1 MDRVVTHP
9 MGNKDTTISF
19 RVAADAATKLTEIA
33 EERDISM
40 SAVMR
45 DYVDMLVAH
54 DGRVTVV
61 PEHQVTE
68 AADVDEQFPP
78 TVEVPTSFVREHER
92 LELEADHLRDQLNEY
107 KRYVTAMREELDAT
121 DNEEV
126 IRLEDLDSEIESEED
141 HFTIG

>member
-1 MDRVVTHP
+1 

-19 RVAADAATKLTEIA
+19 RVGEDTAAKLTEIA

-45 DYVDMLVAH
+45 DYVDMVVAH
-54 DGRVTVV
+54 DGRVSVV
-61 PEHQVTE
+61 PEHQVSE

-92 LELEADHLRDQLNEY
+92 LELEAEHLRDQLDEY
-107 KRYVTAMREELDAT
+107 KRYVTALREQL
-121 DNEEV
+121 EESEGEDV
-126 IRLEDLDSEIESEED
+126 LRLEDLDREIGTEED
-141 HFTIG
+141 QFTIG

>member
-1 MDRVVTHP
+1 
-9 MGNKDTTISF
+9 MGNKDTTVSF
-19 RVAADAATKLTEIA
+19 RVAEDAAKMLTEIA
-33 EERDISM
+33 EERNISM

-68 AADVDEQFPP
+68 AAGVDEQFPP

-92 LELEADHLRDQLNEY
+92 LELEAEHLREQLDEY
-107 KRYVTAMREELDAT
+107 KRYVTALREQM
-121 DNEEV
+121 EESEAEDV
-126 IRLEDLDSEIESEED
+126 IRLEDLDREIESEED

>member
-1 MDRVVTHP
+1 

-19 RVAADAATKLTEIA
+19 RVAEGAAKKLTEIA
-33 EERDISM
+33 EDRDISM

-61 PEHQVTE
+61 PEHQISE
-68 AADVDEQFPP
+68 AADVDESFPP
-78 TVEVPTSFVREHER
+78 TAEVPTSFVREHER
-92 LELEADHLRDQLNEY
+92 LELEADHLREQLDEY
-107 KRYVTAMREELDAT
+107 KRYVTVLREQV
-121 DNEEV
+121 EETESEDV
-126 IRLEDLDSEIESEED
+126 IRLEDLDREIESEED

>member
-1 MDRVVTHP
+1 

-19 RVAADAATKLTEIA
+19 RVAADAAKKLTEIA

-61 PEHQVTE
+61 PEHQVKE

-92 LELEADHLRDQLNEY
+92 LELEAEHLRDQLDEY
-107 KRYVTAMREELDAT
+107 KRYVTALREQLDEAEG
-121 DNEEV
+121 EEV
-126 IRLEDLDSEIESEED
+126 IRLEDLDADLESEED

>member
-1 MDRVVTHP
+1 
-9 MGNKDTTISF
+9 MGNKDTTVSF
-19 RVAADAATKLTEIA
+19 RVAEDAARKLTEIA

-68 AADVDEQFPP
+68 AADVDESFPP
-78 TVEVPTSFVREHER
+78 TVEVPSSFIREHER
-92 LELEADHLRDQLNEY
+92 LELEAEHLREQLDEY
-107 KRYVTAMREELDAT
+107 KRYVTVLREQLEDAEG
-121 DNEEV
+121 DEV
-126 IRLEDLDSEIESEED
+126 IRLEDLDREIDSSED

>member
-1 MDRVVTHP
+1 

-19 RVAADAATKLTEIA
+19 RVAEDAAKKLTEIA

-54 DGRVTVV
+54 DGQVTVV
-61 PEHQVTE
+61 PEHQVSE
-68 AADVDEQFPP
+68 AADVDEEFPP

-92 LELEADHLRDQLNEY
+92 LELEAEHLREQLDEY
-107 KRYVTAMREELDAT
+107 KRYVTALREQLDDAEGE
-121 DNEEV
+121 DV
-126 IRLEDLDSEIESEED
+126 IRLEDLDDDVEPTED

>member
-1 MDRVVTHP
+1 
-9 MGNKDTTISF
+9 MGNKDTTVSF
-19 RVAADAATKLTEIA
+19 RVGEDAAKKLTEIA
-33 EERDISM
+33 EERNISM

-92 LELEADHLRDQLNEY
+92 LELEADHLREQLDEY
-107 KRYVTAMREELDAT
+107 KRYVTVVREEL
-121 DNEEV
+121 EEADEEDV
-126 IRLEDLDSEIESEED
+126 IRLEDLDREIDTGEED
-141 HFTIG
+141 TFTIG

>member
-1 MDRVVTHP
+1 

-19 RVAADAATKLTEIA
+19 RVGEDAATKLTEIA
-33 EERDISM
+33 QERDISM

-61 PEHQVTE
+61 PEHQVSE

-92 LELEADHLRDQLNEY
+92 LELEAEHLRDQLDEY
-107 KRYVTAMREELDAT
+107 KRYVTALREQLEAEETEDVINLEELDN
-121 DNEEV
+121 DIDQDEH
-126 IRLEDLDSEIESEED
+126 

>member
-1 MDRVVTHP
+1 
-9 MGNKDTTISF
+9 MGNKDTTVSF
-19 RVAADAATKLTEIA
+19 RVHEDAAKKLTEIA
-33 EERDISM
+33 QDRDISM

-61 PEHQVTE
+61 PEHQVTQ

-92 LELEADHLRDQLNEY
+92 LELEAEHLREQLDEY
-107 KRYVTAMREELDAT
+107 KRYVTVLREQL
-121 DNEEV
+121 EETEGEN
-126 IRLEDLDSEIESEED
+126 IIHLEDLDAEIDTDE